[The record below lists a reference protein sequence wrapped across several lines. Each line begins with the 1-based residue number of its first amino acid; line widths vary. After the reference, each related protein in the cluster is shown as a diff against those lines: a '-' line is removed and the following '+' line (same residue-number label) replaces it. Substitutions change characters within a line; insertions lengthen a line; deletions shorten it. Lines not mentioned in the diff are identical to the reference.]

1 MLFNIILPDKFCK
14 LIFKLC
20 VQEYHRVWVLLS
32 CKSKLSAT
40 EFSSSF
46 PPTPQSCF
54 LNVMLTMMI
63 AVLINTHYL
72 ALKCTRLFSFFLGD
86 LHDLPWNYTHSL
98 NSLLNVLFYLLLNG
112 NPLQFSC
119 LGNPMDRGP
128 WWATVHGVTEL
139 DTTEQ
144 LRLSPSKESRASFGP
159 IIAPHTVFLAE
170 TL

>member
-1 MLFNIILPDKFCK
+1 MFLYFPKYLHLLFWIISKITFIQIYTENRNHLFVTLHVFTLAP
-14 LIFKLC
+14 IFI
-20 VQEYHRVWVLLS
+20 LLS

-54 LNVMLTMMI
+54 LNVTLTMMI
-63 AVLINTHYL
+63 AMLINTHYL

-112 NPLQFSC
+112 NPLQYSY
-119 LGNPMDRGP
+119 LENPMDWGA
-128 WWATVHGVTEL
+128 W
-139 DTTEQ
+139 
-144 LRLSPSKESRASFGP
+144 
-159 IIAPHTVFLAE
+159 
-170 TL
+170 